1 MISEFCEKIFI
12 ASVEHISNWYRRYKS
27 LEFFIGILFVF
38 STGNSTPSAYGQPR
52 NISFEHI
59 TMEEGLSQSTILA
72 ITQDHEGFLWLG
84 TQEGLNRYDGYDFTV
99 YKYDPHNPNSI
110 SDNWITA
117 LEVDRNGDLWI
128 GTNAGGANFFDRNS
142 NSFIKYRH
150 DETNPGSLSDDR
162 VLSVFEDRNGTIW
175 IGTMGGGL
183 NRFDPEKNRFDHFNF
198 NKSKEDLSGKFDVT
212 SITEDMAGNLWWGT
226 SGDGLYCFNWQNN
239 KLRHYKNDSKLP
251 SSLGN
256 DQIFSLHAE
265 ENGQIWIGTNGG
277 GLNIFDPKTSKF
289 RRFEHNPDNPFSIS
303 DDHIYVIFNDSAEV
317 FWIGTDDGLNQFFPK
332 KGRFYRIK
340 SDPAEPISLTNNM
353 IRSVYQDRGGIL
365 WVGTYS
371 GALNKFDRKK
381 AVFKNYR
388 QNPAKPYS
396 LSDKNVWAICEDKQ
410 GYIWVGTNYGLNRLN
425 RSGDKFK
432 HYFNDPEDSHS
443 LSHNLVRTIYQDR
456 SGELWIGT
464 EGGGLNLYNSEND
477 NFEKF
482 IHDAKNRNSI
492 SDNGLRNIFEDAD
505 GNFWIATLNGLNKFD
520 RRKKIFKRYIHDP
533 NDNHSI
539 CGNHVRYIYQDKR
552 GAIWVGTFS
561 GLSLYIKKNDNFI
574 SFRNNPLNSSSLSN
588 DRVLCMH
595 EDRNGNFW
603 VGTYGG
609 GLDKLDRDEFIFT
622 HYSREDG
629 LPNNSIYG
637 ILEDS
642 EGILWLSTN
651 QGLSKFDPH
660 KGTVINYDS
669 KDGLQGNEFN
679 GNAFYKNKR
688 GVMFFGGING
698 FTRFLPSEV
707 RNNEHVPPIV
717 FTSFKKYDKEVYLE
731 KTLCKLEEI
740 ELSYRDKFF
749 SFEFAALDFTNPQKN
764 KYLYMLEGFDKEWID
779 SGTRRYANFTNLSGG
794 VYNFRVKGANN
805 DGLWNDEGTS
815 IKLIIQPP
823 FWQTW
828 WFKFFL
834 VLLILFLIYIF
845 ITLRM
850 KAINSQKRKLELEVA
865 QRTRE
870 LNQSN
875 YELLRAKRDTDDILN
890 NVEEGIFLLNSKF
903 EIGSQYSHV
912 LDKMLHEQEI
922 SGKNFLDILDKKVN
936 SKIVKNAGEYLNL
949 MFKGDVDEFTLHD
962 LNPLVEIELNL
973 TDENNAWMRS
983 TYLSFNFKRICEEDK
998 IQNLI
1003 ATVTDVT
1010 EQVVLAKKLRISEER
1025 TQHQMEWL
1033 VNILHIE
1040 PALLNEFL
1048 EGAESEL
1055 KYIDSLLK
1063 NAGGN
1068 GNFHHILEELYRS
1081 IHMIKGNAALL
1092 DLKFFVDLTHQFEE
1106 KISDVK
1112 RHSKIEGKDFVP
1124 LVLQLGDVK
1133 RSLIEVRKLIEK
1145 ISHFH
1150 QHFKKKKQA
1159 DSSLLIKSIN
1169 NLIQN
1174 LSLELGKEVE
1184 FNYSNFQPE
1193 KLPYQ
1198 YRLLI
1203 KEILIQLVRNSF
1215 SHGIENP
1222 KERIDYHKRSLATIS
1237 LFSEI
1242 SKNNFIFKYRDDGRG
1257 IQIEK
1262 LLEIACLQES
1272 YKDSELNDWEDSR
1285 IAQLIFEPSFT
1296 TQKKATNLGGRGIG
1310 LDLIKQKLKQY
1321 RGTIQVEFE
1330 AGKFTEFLVTIPVKL
1345 SKKTRVSKKINFE
1358 KIEL

>member
-1 MISEFCEKIFI
+1 
-12 ASVEHISNWYRRYKS
+12 
-27 LEFFIGILFVF
+27 
-38 STGNSTPSAYGQPR
+38 
-52 NISFEHI
+52 
-59 TMEEGLSQSTILA
+59 MEEGLSQSTILA
-72 ITQDHEGFLWLG
+72 ITQDQEEFLWLG
-84 TQEGLNRYDGYDFTV
+84 TQEGLNRYDGYEFKV
-99 YKYDPHNPNSI
+99 YKFDPHNTNSI
-110 SDNWITA
+110 SDNWITS
-117 LEVDRNGDLWI
+117 LEVDKNGNLWI
-128 GTNAGGANFFDRNS
+128 GTNAGGVNFFDRNS

-150 DETNPGSLSDDR
+150 NELDPGSLSDDR
-162 VLSVFEDRNGTIW
+162 VLSVFEDRNGIIWVGTI
-175 IGTMGGGL
+175 GGGL
-183 NRFDPEKNRFDHFNF
+183 NRFDPENNRFDHFNF
-198 NKSKEDLSGKFDVT
+198 NESAENLSGKYDVT
-212 SITEDMAGNLWWGT
+212 SITEDSAGNLWWGT
-226 SGDGLYCFNWQNN
+226 GGDGLYCFNWKNS
-239 KLRHYKNDSKLP
+239 KLRHYKNDTKLP
-251 SSLGN
+251 SSLGS
-256 DQIFSLHAE
+256 DQIISLYAE
-265 ENGQIWIGTNGG
+265 ENGKIWIGTNGG
-277 GLNIFDPKTSKF
+277 GLNLFDPKTGKF
-289 RRFEHNPDNPFSIS
+289 KRYEHDSENHFSIS
-303 DDHIYVIFNDSAEV
+303 NDHVYVIFKDSDGV
-317 FWIGTDDGLNQFFPK
+317 FWIGTDDGLNQFNPV
-332 KGRFYRIK
+332 KGRFYHIK
-340 SDPAEPISLTNNM
+340 SDPADPISLTNNL
-353 IRSVYQDRGGIL
+353 IRSIYQDHGGIL

-388 QNPAKPYS
+388 QNPAKSYS
-396 LSDKNVWAICEDKQ
+396 LSDKNVWAICQDKQ
-410 GYIWVGTNYGLNRLN
+410 GYTWVGTNHGLNRLDRN
-425 RSGDKFK
+425 GNKFK
-432 HYFNDPEDSHS
+432 HYFNDPDDPNS

-456 SGELWIGT
+456 AGDLWIGT
-464 EGGGLNLYNSEND
+464 EGGGLNWYNVEND
-477 NFEKF
+477 NFVKF
-482 IHDAKNRNSI
+482 VYDPKNRKSI
-492 SDNGLRNIFEDAD
+492 SDNGLRHIFEDAE
-505 GNFWIATLNGLNKFD
+505 GSLWIATINGLNKFD
-520 RRKKIFKRYIHDP
+520 RKKQAFKRYIHDP
-533 NDNHSI
+533 NDKHSI
-539 CGNHVRYIYQDKR
+539 SGNHVRYIYQDKR
-552 GAIWVGTFS
+552 GAIWVGTFN
-561 GLSLYIKKNDNFI
+561 GLSLYIKKTDNFI
-574 SFRNNPLNSSSLSN
+574 SFRNNPSNVSSLSN

-595 EDRNGNFW
+595 EDRQGDFW
-603 VGTYGG
+603 IGTYGG

-622 HYSREDG
+622 HYSSEDG

-642 EGILWLSTN
+642 DGILWLSSN
-651 QGLSKFDPH
+651 QGLSRFNPQN
-660 KGTVINYDS
+660 GSVINYDS
-669 KDGLQGNEFN
+669 NDGIQGNEFN

-688 GVMFFGGING
+688 GEMFFGGING

-707 RNNEHVPPIV
+707 RNNDHVPPIV
-717 FTSFKKYDKEVYLE
+717 LTSFKKYDKEVYLE
-731 KTLCKLEEI
+731 KALCRLEEI

-764 KYLYMLEGFDKEWID
+764 QYSYMLEGFDKGWIS

-805 DGLWNDEGTS
+805 DGVWNEEGIS
-815 IKLIIQPP
+815 IRLKIQPP
-823 FWQTW
+823 FWQAW
-828 WFKFFL
+828 WFKIIL
-834 VLLILFLIYIF
+834 VILILFLIYLF

-912 LDKMLHEQEI
+912 LDNMLYEQEI
-922 SGKNFLDILDKKVN
+922 AGRDFLEILDKKVD
-936 SKIVKNAGEYLNL
+936 SKIVKNTGEYLEL
-949 MFKGDVDEFTLHD
+949 MFKGDVDELTMYD

-983 TYLSFNFKRICEEDK
+983 TYLSFNFKRICEEGE

-1003 ATVTDVT
+1003 VTVTDVT
-1010 EQVVLAKKLRISEER
+1010 EQIVLTKKLRISEER

-1033 VNILHIE
+1033 VNILHLE

-1106 KISDVK
+1106 KISEVK
-1112 RHSKIEGKDFVP
+1112 RNSEIKGKDFVP
-1124 LVLQLGDVK
+1124 LVLQLGDVR
-1133 RSLIEVRKLIEK
+1133 RSLREVRNLIEK

-1169 NLIQN
+1169 NLVKT
-1174 LSLELGKEVE
+1174 LSEELAKEVE
-1184 FNYSNFQPE
+1184 FNYSNFEPE

-1215 SHGIENP
+1215 SHGIESP
-1222 KERIDYHKRSLATIS
+1222 EERIGSHKRSLATIS
-1237 LFSEI
+1237 LCSEI
-1242 SKNNFIFKYRDDGRG
+1242 SKNNFIFRYRDDGRG
-1257 IQIEK
+1257 IQLDK
-1262 LLEIACLQES
+1262 LKELAQS
-1272 YKDSELNDWEDSR
+1272 QGRLNDGEFKEFTDSQL
-1285 IAQLIFEPSFT
+1285 AQLIFESGFT
-1296 TQKKATNLGGRGIG
+1296 TQKIADSLGGRGIG
-1310 LDLIKQKLKQY
+1310 LDLIQKKLKQY

-1330 AGKFTEFLVTIPVKL
+1330 ADKYTEFVVTIPVKL

>member
-1 MISEFCEKIFI
+1 
-12 ASVEHISNWYRRYKS
+12 
-27 LEFFIGILFVF
+27 
-38 STGNSTPSAYGQPR
+38 
-52 NISFEHI
+52 
-59 TMEEGLSQSTILA
+59 
-72 ITQDHEGFLWLG
+72 
-84 TQEGLNRYDGYDFTV
+84 
-99 YKYDPHNPNSI
+99 
-110 SDNWITA
+110 
-117 LEVDRNGDLWI
+117 
-128 GTNAGGANFFDRNS
+128 
-142 NSFIKYRH
+142 
-150 DETNPGSLSDDR
+150 
-162 VLSVFEDRNGTIW
+162 
-175 IGTMGGGL
+175 MGGGL
-183 NRFDPEKNRFDHFNF
+183 NRFDPDKKSFDHFNF
-198 NKSKEDLSGKFDVT
+198 NKSNEDLSANFAVT
-212 SITEDMAGNLWWGT
+212 SIAEDTAGNLWWGT
-226 SGDGLYCFNWQNN
+226 SGEGLYCFNWKSN
-239 KLRHYKNDSKLP
+239 KLRHYKNDRTLP
-251 SSLGN
+251 SSLGS
-256 DQIFSLHAE
+256 DQVLSLYME

-277 GLNIFDPKTSKF
+277 GLNIFDPQTSKF
-289 RRFEHNPDNPFSIS
+289 SRFENNPENPFSIS
-303 DDHIYVIFNDSAEV
+303 DDHVYVIFKDSAKV
-317 FWIGTDDGLNQFFPK
+317 YWIGTDDGLNQFFPR

-340 SDPAEPISLTNNM
+340 SDPADPISLTNNL

-388 QNPAKPYS
+388 QNPAKSHS
-396 LSDKNVWAICEDKQ
+396 LSDKNVWGICEDKQ
-410 GYIWVGTNYGLNRLN
+410 GFLWVGTNHGLNRLDRN
-425 RSGDKFK
+425 EDIFK
-432 HYFNDPEDSHS
+432 QYFNDPENPKS
-443 LSHNLVRTIYQDR
+443 LSHNLVRTIYQYR

-464 EGGGLNLYNSEND
+464 EGGGLNRYDSEND
-477 NFEKF
+477 NFERF
-482 IHDAKNRNSI
+482 LYDPKNRNSI
-492 SDNGLRNIFEDAD
+492 SDNGLRHIFEDAQ
-505 GNFWIATLNGLNKFD
+505 GNMWIATLNGLNKFN
-520 RRKKIFKRYIHDP
+520 RRKKTFKRYRYDP

-539 CGNHVRYIYQDKR
+539 SGNHVRYIYQDKR

-574 SFRNNPLNSSSLSN
+574 TFRNNPSNISSLSN

-595 EDRNGNFW
+595 EDKNGNFW
-603 VGTYGG
+603 IGTYGG

-622 HYSREDG
+622 HYSSEDG

-642 EGILWLSTN
+642 DGILWLSTN
-651 QGLSKFDPH
+651 QGLSRFDPEE
-660 KGTVINYDS
+660 GTITNYDS

-679 GNAFYKNKR
+679 GNAFYKNRR
-688 GVMFFGGING
+688 GEMFFGGING
-698 FTRFLPSEV
+698 FTRFLPSSV
-707 RNNEHVPPIV
+707 KNNEHLPPIV
-717 FTSFKKYDKEVYLE
+717 LTSFKKYDKEVHLE
-731 KTLCKLEEI
+731 KTLSKLAEI
-740 ELSYRDKFF
+740 ELSYRDQFF

-764 KYLYMLEGFDKEWID
+764 KYSYMLEGFDKEWID
-779 SGTRRYANFTNLSGG
+779 SGTRRYANYTNLSGG
-794 VYNFRVKGANN
+794 EYNFRVKGANN
-805 DGLWNDEGTS
+805 DALWNNEGAS
-815 IKLIIQPP
+815 IKLIIHPP

-834 VLLILFLIYIF
+834 VILILFLIYIF

-875 YELLRAKRDTDDILN
+875 YELLRAKRDTDDILH
-890 NVEEGIFLLNSKF
+890 NVEEGIFLLNSRF
-903 EIGSQYSHV
+903 EIGSQYSRV

-922 SGKNFLDILDKKVN
+922 SGKNFLDILDKKVKSN
-936 SKIVKNAGEYLNL
+936 IVKNTREYLDL
-949 MFKGDVDEFTLHD
+949 MFKGDVDEFTLLD

-983 TYLSFNFKRICEEDK
+983 TYLSFNFQRICEENK

-1010 EQVVLAKKLRISEER
+1010 EQVVLAKRLRISEER

-1033 VNILHIE
+1033 VNILHLE

-1048 EGAESEL
+1048 GGAESEL

-1081 IHMIKGNAALL
+1081 IHVIKGNAALL

-1106 KISDVK
+1106 KISEVK
-1112 RHSKIEGKDFVP
+1112 RHPEIKGKDFVP

-1145 ISHFH
+1145 ISQFH

-1174 LSLELGKEVE
+1174 LSQELGKEVE

-1222 KERIDYHKRSLATIS
+1222 QERIANHKRSLAMIE
-1237 LFSEI
+1237 LYSEI
-1242 SKNNFIFKYRDDGRG
+1242 SRNNFVFKYRDDGRG
-1257 IQIEK
+1257 IQLKK
-1262 LLEIACLQES
+1262 LLEMAQSHERF
-1272 YKDSELNDWEDSR
+1272 KDNKLNDWDDSQL
-1285 IAQLIFEPSFT
+1285 AQLIFEHDFT

-1310 LDLIKQKLKQY
+1310 LDLIQKKLKQY
-1321 RGTIQVEFE
+1321 RGTIQVRFE
-1330 AGKFTEFLVTIPVKL
+1330 TGKFTEFVITIPVKL

-1358 KIEL
+1358 KMEL